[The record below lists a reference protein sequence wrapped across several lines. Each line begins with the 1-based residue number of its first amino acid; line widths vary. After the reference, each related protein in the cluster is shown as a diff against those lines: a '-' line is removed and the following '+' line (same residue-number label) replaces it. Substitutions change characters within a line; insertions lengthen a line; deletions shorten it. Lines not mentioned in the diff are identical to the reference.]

1 MTYTRKTKDEW
12 YIEGYYNHEYGWEEV
27 FCADNRAEA
36 IKNLKAYLENEPY
49 PFRIKKRRV
58 RIENTNQS

>member
-36 IKNLKAYLENEPY
+36 ISVLKDYLKNEPY
-49 PFRIKKRRV
+49 DFRLVKKRTRV
-58 RIENTNQS
+58 TNQS